1 MGEET
6 GADPAIVH
14 LPEAI
19 AGPLRAVG
27 QRLLLALS
35 VLVSAFLIVAADRDG
50 YNDTTDGEVSL
61 LDTAYYVTVTL
72 STTGYGDIVPVS
84 REARLINIL
93 AITPLRVL
101 FLVILVG
108 TTLEVL
114 TRRTRQHWRLARWR
128 ATMHGHTVV
137 VGYGTKGRS
146 AIQTMRSS
154 GVPAAQIVVVDR
166 SSGLAGEA
174 NTDGLTALVGD
185 ATRSVVLKQAEA
197 ELAARIVVAPDR
209 DDTAVL
215 VTLTA
220 RQINPSAM
228 IVAAV
233 REAENAEL
241 LRQSGADTVITSSET
256 AGRLLGMATLH
267 RPVAEVIEDLL
278 EHGQGLDLVER
289 PVRADEVGR
298 SPRQSPDLVLAV
310 VRNGRRLRFDAVEEL
325 RSGDRVVAVPS
336 NTNSAT

>member
-1 MGEET
+1 MGEES

-14 LPEAI
+14 LPEAA

-27 QRLLLALS
+27 QRLLLALA
-35 VLVSAFLIVAADRDG
+35 VLVTAFLIVAADRDG
-50 YNDTTDGEVSL
+50 YNDTTDGQVSL

-84 REARLINIL
+84 REARLVNIL

-146 AIQTMRSS
+146 AIQTLRSS
-154 GVPAAQIVVVDR
+154 GVPAAQIIVVDR

-174 NTDGLTALVGD
+174 NAVGLTALVGD
-185 ATRSVVLKQAEA
+185 ATRSIVLKQAEA
-197 ELAARIVVAPDR
+197 DQAARIVVAPDR

-220 RQINPSAM
+220 RQLNPTAM

-233 REAENAEL
+233 REAENAQL

-310 VRNGRRLRFDAVEEL
+310 VRDGRRLRFDAVDEL